1 VQETVLTD
9 KIIIQ
14 TFQKSKEL
22 MSLLGNN
29 GNIELL
35 YELKDESLLYTE
47 LQRIVTDRKLF
58 SDSTFNRNL
67 NKLQDLKIINKLPE
81 RSKNRETHRYCLSRY
96 GNEIIKQIT
105 RYEKSINLD
114 SNQKQLELEK

>member
-1 VQETVLTD
+1 MQETVLTD